1 MTRGGA
7 VWFAVQMVIFVAMLA
22 APIIQRSEVPV
33 AVRVVGVLLLVAGLA
48 LAGAGYRSLGGSHSP
63 GTTPITGARLV
74 STGVYGYLRH
84 PIYAGWCLGAFGVAL
99 IFGSLLGVGVAVALV
114 VFYDLRTREEEKF
127 LMAEY
132 PDYGAYRQRV
142 KGRLVPRSLG

>member
-1 MTRGGA
+1 MTRGGT
-7 VWFAVQMVIFVAMLA
+7 VWFVVQLVIFADVLI
-22 APIIQRSEVPV
+22 APFAQRTEVPV
-33 AVRVVGVLLLVAGLA
+33 WVRVAGAVLLLAGLV
-48 LAGAGYRSLGGSHSP
+48 LAIAGYRSLGGSHSP

-74 STGVYGYLRH
+74 STGAYAYLRH
-84 PIYAGWCLGAFGVAL
+84 PIYGGWCLGAFGVAL
-99 IFGSLLGVGVAVALV
+99 IFGSALGVGVAVMLV

-142 KGRLVPRSLG
+142 KGRLVPGVY